1 MQQQQQSALAERD
14 TLLHRKPAAATST
27 TTTTTTISDGIEHDA
42 RPDKRSDE
50 WTGKSGKGFIVDNVR
65 RRFSSR
71 GQSGARVDPSGGT
84 SRARYSANG
93 IDD

>member
-1 MQQQQQSALAERD
+1 MQQQQQQSALAERD
-14 TLLHRKPAAATST
+14 TLLHRKPAAATSAT

-71 GQSGARVDPSGGT
+71 GQSGAYRPVRRHLP
-84 SRARYSANG
+84 RPIQRERY
-93 IDD
+93 